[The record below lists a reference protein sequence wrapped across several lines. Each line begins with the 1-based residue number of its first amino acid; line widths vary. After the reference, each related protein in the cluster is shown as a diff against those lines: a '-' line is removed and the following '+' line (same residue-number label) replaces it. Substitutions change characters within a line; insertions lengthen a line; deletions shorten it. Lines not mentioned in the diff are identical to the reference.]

1 MKSET
6 LLEGTGE
13 CIHRV
18 VRVRIDEEGR
28 QAEEQ
33 DVKKEELHK
42 AWDGS
47 IQAVA
52 RVAGLGKYNSKAL
65 KGWKIKDPNGMR
77 KETYKMSGNSG
88 VSWVSQDGV
97 ELPEDSFSELESRM
111 MALNVNVGQFMIAK

>member
-1 MKSET
+1 M
-6 LLEGTGE
+6 
-13 CIHRV
+13 
-18 VRVRIDEEGR
+18 
-28 QAEEQ
+28 
-33 DVKKEELHK
+33 EELHK

-47 IQAVA
+47 IQAIA
-52 RVAGLGKYNSKAL
+52 RVTGLGKYNSKAL

-77 KETYKMSGNSG
+77 KEAYRTSGNSG